1 MVISLKE
8 LAQAKFLM
16 DDGKNLKEITNYTRL
31 IKKEILDSVALV
43 EKTNELVSIH
53 DEKLDNLSSFSVK

>member
-31 IKKEILDSVALV
+31 IKKEILDSIALV
-43 EKTNELVSIH
+43 EKTNELVSIY
-53 DEKLDNLSSFSVK
+53 DEKLDNLSCFSVK